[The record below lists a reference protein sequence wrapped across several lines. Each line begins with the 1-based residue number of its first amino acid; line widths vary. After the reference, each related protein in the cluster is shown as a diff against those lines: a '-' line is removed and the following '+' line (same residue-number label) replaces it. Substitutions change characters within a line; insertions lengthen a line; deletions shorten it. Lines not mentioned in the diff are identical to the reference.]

1 MNVLSLTRRAPVPV
15 PPSMTVVDAAKIMD
29 EAGVGALLVV
39 DEGRLVGIVTDR
51 DIVVRGVAR
60 RVPHDARIDGLM
72 TTHVLTIA
80 ATASPEEA
88 HRIFREHPVRRLPVL
103 DGDDIFGVLSIDDLL
118 VRSADQLGDLVRPI
132 ADEITNPH
140 HEAALPMSRAD
151 AVPRAGAVP
160 EQEAPEP
167 LRARPG
173 DKLIVHGR
181 TVGHG
186 RRDAEILEVRSPLGD
201 PPFFVRW
208 SDTGHVSFIYPG
220 PDAEVQHLGA
230 QPAARD

>member
-1 MNVLSLTRRAPVPV
+1 MNVLSLTRRAPVTV
-15 PPSMTVVDAAKIMD
+15 SPSTPVVDAAKIMD
-29 EAGVGALLVV
+29 ETGVGALLVV

-60 RVPHDARIDGLM
+60 RVPQDARIDGLM

-88 HRIFREHPVRRLPVL
+88 HRVFREHPVRRLPVL
-103 DGDDIFGVLSIDDLL
+103 DGDDVFGVLSVDDLL
-118 VRSADQLGDLVRPI
+118 VRSAEQLADLVRPI
-132 ADEITNPH
+132 ADEIAHPR
-140 HEAALPMSRAD
+140 HEAALPMPRAD
-151 AVPRAGAVP
+151 AAPPEAAAAGY
-160 EQEAPEP
+160 EAARP

-173 DKLIVHGR
+173 DRLVVHGR

-208 SDTGHVSFIYPG
+208 SDTGQVSFIYPG
-220 PDAEVQHLGA
+220 PDAEVHHLGA
-230 QPAARD
+230 QPAGRG